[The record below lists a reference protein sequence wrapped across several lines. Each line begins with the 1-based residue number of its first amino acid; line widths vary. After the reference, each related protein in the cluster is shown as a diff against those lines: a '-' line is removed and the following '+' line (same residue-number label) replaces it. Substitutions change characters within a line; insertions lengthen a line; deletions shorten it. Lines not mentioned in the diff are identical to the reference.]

1 MRIANPVAGFFWSLE
16 RKLPLLIAALLCAV
30 VGAFGV
36 FAHEELEKAFEA
48 AAAGRLVA
56 AAQRMSA
63 LLVESADSVRKEGD
77 TFARD
82 TAIASLL
89 TVNAGAT
96 PPRDDIFNVLQPRAV
111 RDASRALWTR
121 DCRRLAASGSL
132 VDSPA
137 LATCPT
143 AESAAPPRRFGLQP
157 LASWRDSVMYVLAL
171 PVVRAGD
178 TLGFYVQ
185 ARVIGDASSV
195 RVVTGLMGQDASMMI
210 GNASGESVW
219 TNLASHVT
227 GPSTAS
233 PRGIVERYMPA
244 TGQLQLGVMIDVP
257 STPWVTWAEMPYDAI
272 MAGVY
277 QALRHLAAFAALCI
291 ALGVL
296 GAWLLSRHV
305 TAPIAE
311 LTRAEEEFA
320 AGDYGRRVQV
330 GRRDELGQLL
340 TTFNSM
346 AERVEA
352 SNAEIN
358 TAFTLMKEA
367 NRDRQ
372 SAQSLLDEVLSQAPV
387 GIAVF
392 DASMRFVRVNDAFA
406 ALTGHAAEAHIGQ
419 PVSTMMP
426 AMMPTTES
434 QLAQVLSSGAP
445 TTNQLAISAGVGARR
460 SWMGSYFP
468 VRGPGGEVT
477 RAGAIILDTT
487 AHRELEA
494 QLLHAQ
500 KMDAVGRLAG
510 GVAHDFNNLL
520 TIISSYSEMA
530 LQRLPSDNDLYG
542 DMKEIHTAA
551 GRAARLTKQLLAF
564 SRKQV
569 LTPQVLDLNRVAA
582 EMERMLRRLIGDD
595 IQLVLETGA
604 EIGCVRADAGQVEQV
619 IMNLVLNAR
628 DAMPD
633 GGSLIVRTADA
644 TVPSDLVMDSVTIRA
659 GDYVTLS
666 VSDTGTGMTDETTA
680 HLFEPFYT
688 TKGSGLGTGLG
699 LSTVYGIIKQSG
711 GEIAVRTDLGR
722 GSTFVAYLPRVSGD
736 DA

>member
-1 MRIANPVAGFFWSLE
+1 MRIANPVAGFLWSLE

-30 VGAFGV
+30 VGAFGA

-56 AAQRMSA
+56 AAHRMSA

-77 TFARD
+77 AFAHD
-82 TAIASLL
+82 TAVAQLL
-89 TVNAGAT
+89 RGS
-96 PPRDDIFNVLQPRAV
+96 PRAEPARGDVFTVLQPSV
-111 RDASRALWTR
+111 LRDASRVLWTR
-121 DCRRLAASGSL
+121 DCRRVAASGSL
-132 VDSPA
+132 ANSPP
-137 LATCPT
+137 LATCPR
-143 AESAAPPRRFGLQP
+143 ALPHFGMQA
-157 LASWRDSVMYVLAL
+157 LASWGDSVMYVLIV
-171 PVVRAGD
+171 PVVRGTD
-178 TLGFYVQ
+178 TLGFFTQ
-185 ARVIGDASSV
+185 ARVIGNGSSV
-195 RVVTGLMGQDASMMI
+195 RVVTDLLGRDASLMV
-210 GNASGESVW
+210 GNATGESVW
-219 TNLASHVT
+219 TNLTSRVT

-233 PRGIVERYMPA
+233 SRGIAERYVPA
-244 TGQLQLGVMIDVP
+244 TGEEQMGVMLDVP
-257 STPWVTWAEMPYDAI
+257 STPWVTWAEMPYDGV
-272 MAGVY
+272 MAGAY
-277 QALRHLAAFAALCI
+277 ESLRHLAAFAMLCI
-291 ALGVL
+291 ALGVF

-320 AGDYGRRVQV
+320 GGNYGRRVSV
-330 GRRDELGQLL
+330 GRSDELGQLL

-358 TAFTLMKEA
+358 SAFTLMKEA

-392 DASMRFVRVNDAFA
+392 DEALRFLRVNEAFA
-406 ALTGHAAEAHIGQ
+406 VLTGHAAAAHIGQ
-419 PVSTMMP
+419 QVGTMMP
-426 AMMPTTES
+426 TMSPTAES
-434 QLAQVLSSGAP
+434 ELTRVLSTGAP
-445 TTNQLAISAGVGARR
+445 TTNQLANFVGIGGKRY
-460 SWMGSYFP
+460 WMGSYFP
-468 VRGPGGEVT
+468 VREPGGEVT
-477 RAGAIILDTT
+477 RACAILVDTT
-487 AHRELEA
+487 AHRELES
-494 QLLHAQ
+494 QFLHAQ

-530 LQRLPSDNDLYG
+530 LQSLPPEDDLYG
-542 DMKEIHTAA
+542 DMKEIHAA
-551 GRAARLTKQLLAF
+551 SGRAARLTKQLLAF

-569 LTPQVLDLNRVAA
+569 LAPQVLDLNRVAA
-582 EMERMLRRLIGDD
+582 EMERMLRRLISEE
-595 IQLVLETGA
+595 IAFELETGA
-604 EIGCVRADAGQVEQV
+604 QIGYVRADAGQIEQV

-633 GGSLIVRTADA
+633 GGSLVVRTADA
-644 TVPSDLVMDSVTIRA
+644 TVSTDLVLDSVTIRA
-659 GDYVTLS
+659 GEYVTLS
-666 VSDTGTGMTDETTA
+666 VSDTGTGMSDETTS

-711 GEIAVRTDLGR
+711 GEIAVRTEVGR